1 MPQWLEKSNRRLAK
15 GLWWAVLI
23 GLLGSLPFAYT
34 RIQTEASS
42 KKVEFVMDYR
52 DIVQVSQTQAD
63 PKRFVEEKLQELKDA
78 GVNAM
83 AVYESSLEELS
94 WEKDVTLYN
103 AQNAALLEGKLPE
116 YGDNRTYLL
125 FANPEHAAVLR
136 PIIEQAFAKIGVSVS
151 SWSAG
156 GREGLLLGI
165 GPDDAY
171 MRTLPPNPI
180 TLQKLKDEGFLIV
193 PRLSDRLPYDDEYV
207 GGLIDEFKA
216 LGVSSII
223 FDGDAV
229 TGFADQEDEESLDK
243 LAVRLNEAGI
253 GIGAIEN
260 LKIPQSGLGTLAKLL
275 DYNVMRV
282 HSISEGEMNVGKPQ
296 TLSDRILLAV
306 KDRNLRLIFLNASAS
321 KEAAKGQ
328 ITNSIET
335 IVKTVAGDEEED
347 VKGAIELIEDF
358 GFEVGEAH
366 SFDIH
371 RPAAAVLWKA
381 FAVFGSVALIAAAIG
396 LYLPSLLALVTV
408 IGAIG
413 GAGVLVLDSSLL
425 NQALALVT
433 AIAAPTASLVLLI
446 KWLRAKHDRK
456 ASERKEGRET
466 GRGSGRGG
474 DSESGRTSG
483 LGGKGES
490 GRTSGLGS
498 KSESGFAG
506 GLPSSA
512 WGRVGASL
520 VLFVRT
526 AVLSLVAVPFVI
538 AILNNITYNLVL
550 EQFRGV
556 SLLHLAP
563 IALVALYAVL
573 YGYGG
578 TVRSNFLH
586 LMKQPITVLWVVLI
600 AIVGALGM
608 YYLSRTGNSGQ
619 ASGLELQFRS
629 FLEGTFGVRP
639 RTKEF
644 LLGHP
649 LLILGLFL
657 SLRYRWGIVF
667 LIAATLG
674 QLSMVDTFAHLHT
687 PIFLSAT
694 RDLLGLGLG
703 LVLGLIAIAVWQLL
717 EKLWRSRGRLV
728 R

>member
-1 MPQWLEKSNRRLAK
+1 MTRGVDDVPQWMEKSNRRLAK

-52 DIVQVSQTQAD
+52 DIVQMSQTQ
-63 PKRFVEEKLQELKDA
+63 PNPQSFVTEQIKVLKDA

-94 WEKDVTLYN
+94 WEKEVTVYN

-116 YGDNRTYLL
+116 VGDNRTYLL
-125 FANPEHAAVLR
+125 FNNPENVSVLR
-136 PIIEQAFAKIGVSVS
+136 PMIEKAFARNGIPVSD
-151 SWSAG
+151 WSFG
-156 GREGLLLGI
+156 GREGLLLDI

-171 MRTLPPNPI
+171 MRPLPPNPI
-180 TLQKLKDEGFLIV
+180 KMQMLKDEGFLIV
-193 PRLSDRLPYDDEYV
+193 PRLSDHVIPYNDELV
-207 GGLIDEFKA
+207 AEEIEQFKA

-229 TGFADQEDEESLDK
+229 TGFADQADEGSLDK
-243 LAVRLNEAGI
+243 FAARLKEAGI

-260 LKIPQSGLGTLAKLL
+260 LKIPQKGLGTLANLL

-282 HSISEGEMNVGKPQ
+282 HSISEGEMNVGKPE
-296 TLSDRILLAV
+296 TLADRILLAV

-321 KEAAKGQ
+321 KDASKGQ
-328 ITNSIET
+328 ITNSIGTVVET
-335 IVKTVAGDEEED
+335 IAGDEDEGT
-347 VKGAIELIEDF
+347 KGAIEQIEDF
-358 GFEVGEAH
+358 GFKVGEAH
-366 SFDIH
+366 SFDVH
-371 RPAAAVLWKA
+371 RPSAEKLWKA
-381 FAVFGSVALIAAAIG
+381 FAIFGSVALIAATIG
-396 LYLPSLLALVTV
+396 LYLPKLLTLVTV

-425 NQALALVT
+425 NQALALFT
-433 AIAAPTASLVLLI
+433 AIAAPTASLVLLL

-456 ASERKEGRET
+456 E
-466 GRGSGRGG
+466 
-474 DSESGRTSG
+474 
-483 LGGKGES
+483 
-490 GRTSGLGS
+490 
-498 KSESGFAG
+498 
-506 GLPSSA
+506 GLPQSA
-512 WGRVGASL
+512 WGRVGASI
-520 VLFVRT
+520 VLYVRT

-538 AILNNITYNLVL
+538 AILSNITYNLVL

-578 TVRSNFLH
+578 TVRSNFVN
-586 LMKQPITVLWVVLI
+586 LMKQPITVLWVVLA
-600 AIVGALGM
+600 AIVGAMGM
-608 YYLSRTGNSGQ
+608 YYLSRTGNAGQ

-629 FLEGTFGVRP
+629 FLETTFGVRP

-657 SLRYRWGIVF
+657 SLKYRWGIVF
-667 LIAATLG
+667 LVAATLG

-694 RDLLGLGLG
+694 RDLLGLGIG
-703 LVLGLIAIAVWQLL
+703 LVLGLIAIAVWQVL
-717 EKLWRSRGRLV
+717 EKVWRGYRANA
-728 R
+728 